1 MNFTSL
7 YSCRWWQSAHDIGAK
22 MVPIIPTGWDPRPRA
37 AHPVPWVNEGP
48 EHYMQPSVEELQ
60 ELFRS
65 GINFTCNYNETV
77 DAQTMIIY
85 AWNECSETSGS
96 LVPSLGN
103 GTLYIDTLSKILPMS
118 C

>member
-1 MNFTSL
+1 
-7 YSCRWWQSAHDIGAK
+7 
-22 MVPIIPTGWDPRPRA
+22 
-37 AHPVPWVNEGP
+37 
-48 EHYMQPSVEELQ
+48 
-60 ELFRS
+60 
-65 GINFTCNYNETV
+65 
-77 DAQTMIIY
+77 MIVY

>member
-1 MNFTSL
+1 
-7 YSCRWWQSAHDIGAK
+7 
-22 MVPIIPTGWDPRPRA
+22 
-37 AHPVPWVNEGP
+37 
-48 EHYMQPSVEELQ
+48 MQPSVEELQ

-77 DAQTMIIY
+77 DAQTMIVY